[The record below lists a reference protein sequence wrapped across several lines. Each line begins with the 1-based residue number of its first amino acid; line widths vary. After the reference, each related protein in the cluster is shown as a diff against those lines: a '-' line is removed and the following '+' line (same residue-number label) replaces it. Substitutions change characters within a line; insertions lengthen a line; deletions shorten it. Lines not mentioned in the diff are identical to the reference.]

1 MKELNYTVLPDSALF
16 MDNANAP
23 VPAPVGCTRQHR
35 DHLPHLIPEFVTKR
49 HNRKGLV
56 FISLTFGSSSSSLL
70 GLCVQEKPAQCLP
83 TAAIS
88 KRETEMELAFLRF
101 LTRQLLICLHKTDTA
116 LIRLVCAC
124 RWVKKESNN
133 RDNGRCRLSCLEL
146 SSSESCA
153 GNIRHLMT
161 NSST

>member
-1 MKELNYTVLPDSALF
+1 MLLFLLLSAAHDSTETIFL
-16 MDNANAP
+16 
-23 VPAPVGCTRQHR
+23 TS
-35 DHLPHLIPEFVTKR
+35 FVTKR

-133 RDNGRCRLSCLEL
+133 RDNGRCHLSCLEL
-146 SSSESCA
+146 SASESCA